1 MTASETDSSDT
12 KSGASMPL
20 SLPEELLLL
29 LLNDSTGKINI
40 RQQLAL
46 DVALGGAVLMDLALH
61 SRIDSDLTNLWVT
74 KKDTPTGH
82 LVLDE
87 YLQQIAAEEQQS
99 INTWVHRF
107 YDNSHDIRNKSLEL
121 LVKRGILVQKDK
133 KYLWVFEDR
142 RYPVVDGRA
151 EREVKLRIMQI
162 LFSNDI
168 PDSRDISII
177 SLCNA
182 TGFFEDLLAT
192 KELGI
197 VDEKI
202 YQISKMDLVSHAI
215 SEVIS
220 DFIVMRMQ
228 PVAPY

>member
-1 MTASETDSSDT
+1 
-12 KSGASMPL
+12 MPL

>member
-1 MTASETDSSDT
+1 
-12 KSGASMPL
+12 MPL

-29 LLNDSTGKINI
+29 LLDDESGKIDI
-40 RQQLAL
+40 RQQLSL

-61 SRIDSDLTNLWVT
+61 ARIDSDLTNLWVT
-74 KKDTPTGH
+74 QNTPTGH
-82 LVLDE
+82 AVLDD
-87 YLQQIAAEEQQS
+87 YLAQIVAETEQQQS

-107 YDNSHDIRNKSLEL
+107 YDNSHEIRDKSLKL
-121 LVKRGILVQKDK
+121 LVDQGILVQKDK

-142 RYPVVDGRA
+142 RYPVIDGQA

-168 PDSRDISII
+168 PSPRDIAII
-177 SLCNA
+177 ALCNA
-182 TGFFEDLLAT
+182 TGFFEDLLAA
-192 KELGI
+192 KELSI

>member
-1 MTASETDSSDT
+1 MTASDT
-12 KSGASMPL
+12 EKTARGRRSMPL

-29 LLNDSTGKINI
+29 LLDDESGKIDI

-61 SRIDSDLTNLWVT
+61 ARVDSDLKNLWVT
-74 KKDTPTGH
+74 EKTPTEH
-82 LVLDE
+82 AVLDE
-87 YLQQIAAEEQQS
+87 YLAQIVAETDQQQS
-99 INTWVHRF
+99 ITTWVHRF
-107 YDNSHDIRNKSLEL
+107 YDNSHEIRDKSLAL
-121 LVKRGILVQKDK
+121 LVDQGILVQKDK

-168 PDSRDISII
+168 PSAKDIAII
-177 SLCNA
+177 ALCNA

-192 KELGI
+192 KELSI